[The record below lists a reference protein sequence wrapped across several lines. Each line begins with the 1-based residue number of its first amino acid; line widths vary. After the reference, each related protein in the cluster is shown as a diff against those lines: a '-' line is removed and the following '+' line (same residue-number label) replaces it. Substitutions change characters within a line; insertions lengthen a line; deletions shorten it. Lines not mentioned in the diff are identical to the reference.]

1 MRSINMKEIDC
12 EAKPSGLFP
21 FILML
26 SILFSHKN
34 TKEHTNYVSMCF
46 PTDNMGLP
54 SLSENSAWSVYSG
67 NYTKAHANM

>member
-1 MRSINMKEIDC
+1 MKEIDC

-26 SILFSHKN
+26 SILFSLKI
-34 TKEHTNYVSMCF
+34 TKEHTNYVSMYSAVIIW
-46 PTDNMGLP
+46 GLS

-67 NYTKAHANM
+67 NCWEYTPEHMLTGN